1 MSEPGGDSAAAGVVR
16 SLADSQHSA
25 GTMLRLAREAAG
37 LHIGAL
43 AVSLKVPV
51 KKLEALESDRLDELP
66 DTVFVRALAASV
78 CKTLKMDAAPVLAR
92 LPGHVARPLP
102 VVSASSLAFFSMP
115 TRGWQVPLVARLGR
129 PVIVVVAVLLIA
141 TLAMLLAPLL
151 ERPNAATRVP
161 APVPLSGATAP
172 VPVTV
177 VVVPAEVPTSTATV
191 PSATALKAVATTSA
205 TAAVAGPP
213 VALPAPV
220 AQLASASVL
229 GTSLVGFRARGP
241 SWVEVTD
248 ASGTVMLRKTLVAGE
263 TTQASGALPL
273 SVIVGRADVT
283 DVTVR
288 GQSFDMASVSRDNVA
303 RFQVK

>member
-1 MSEPGGDSAAAGVVR
+1 MSEPGGDNAAAGVVR

-66 DTVFVRALAASV
+66 DTVFVRALAASI
-78 CKTLKMDAAPVLAR
+78 CKTLKMDAALVLAR
-92 LPGHVARPLP
+92 LPGPMARPLP
-102 VVSASSLAFFSMP
+102 VVSASSPAFFSLP
-115 TRGWQVPLVARLGR
+115 TRGWQVPLVAHMGR

-151 ERPNAATRVP
+151 ERPGAAAGAM
-161 APVPLSGATAP
+161 APVASTTAP
-172 VPVTV
+172 VPGTTV
-177 VVVPAEVPTSTATV
+177 AVPAEVATPSGKASSVNVPMAGGTTPTA
-191 PSATALKAVATTSA
+191 
-205 TAAVAGPP
+205 AAVAGPP
-213 VALPAPV
+213 VVLPAPI
-220 AQLASASVL
+220 AKSADASVVDS
-229 GTSLVGFRARGP
+229 SLVGFRARGP

-248 ASGTVMLRKTLVAGE
+248 ASGTVLLRKTLVAGE

-273 SVIVGRADVT
+273 SVVVGRADVT

-288 GQSFDMASVSRDNVA
+288 GQNFDMASVSRDNVA

>member
-1 MSEPGGDSAAAGVVR
+1 MSEPGGDSAAADVVR

-78 CKTLKMDAAPVLAR
+78 CKSLKIDAAPVLAR

-102 VVSASSLAFFSMP
+102 VVSASSP
-115 TRGWQVPLVARLGR
+115 TFLSLPERGWQVPLVARLGR
-129 PVIVVVAVLLIA
+129 PVLVAVAVLLIA

-151 ERPNAATRVP
+151 ERPDVAPRVVANVAGSKAAAPAPAVVVP
-161 APVPLSGATAP
+161 A
-172 VPVTV
+172 
-177 VVVPAEVPTSTATV
+177 VVVPAELPA
-191 PSATALKAVATTSA
+191 PRAMIPPATTLA
-205 TAAVAGPP
+205 GAAVAGPAAVLAVP
-213 VALPAPV
+213 IAAP
-220 AQLASASVL
+220 ASVSVP
-229 GTSLVGFRARGP
+229 GTSLVSFSARGP

-248 ASGTVMLRKTLVAGE
+248 AGGTVLLRKTLVAGE
-263 TTQASGALPL
+263 STQAVGALPM
-273 SVIVGRADVT
+273 SVVVGRADVT

-288 GQSFDMASVSRDNVA
+288 GQRFDMAAVVRDNVA